1 MTSRGRLVPSRLS
14 RQSHPDCR
22 AFFTETADEQLDR
35 LPKRLQIRIV
45 EKVGV
50 YAQQPDPL
58 QFSESLTGS
67 NEYRF
72 RVGDYR
78 VMFEVM
84 SDVLW
89 ITAIKRRDEA
99 YR

>member
-1 MTSRGRLVPSRLS
+1 MPNN
-14 RQSHPDCR
+14 
-22 AFFTETADEQLDR
+22 
-35 LPKRLQIRIV
+35 
-45 EKVGV
+45 
-50 YAQQPDPL
+50 
-58 QFSESLTGS
+58 LTLFNFLNRFPGS